1 MATRFTKQ
9 NTVEKKPLTK
19 MCEQTHVKQMLKNV
33 DLIKQAGIKIAEY
46 RVDDGI
52 LVSSYIQK
60 PILEDVIRPASYSQA
75 LNDKK

>member
-1 MATRFTKQ
+1 
-9 NTVEKKPLTK
+9 

-60 PILEDVIRPASYSQA
+60 PILEDVSF
-75 LNDKK
+75 